1 MGDTPLWATDD
12 QQSRLSELTA
22 ETSDSAK
29 ELPLRRDVRS
39 LGILLGRVLVEQSG
53 EARLNVVE
61 NLRHLLI
68 RHREPEKPE
77 NGEDLMAQARAV
89 IADLTVEDAY
99 KLTKAF
105 AIYFELT
112 NLAETNHRKRRR
124 RAAQLHADHAP
135 LAGSFR
141 GTLYRLKAAGINGQQ
156 ALAVLQRIQVTPVFT
171 AHPTE
176 VARRTVLGKRRNIA
190 RDLENL
196 DRLPLSNSDAEELER
211 QIVAQ
216 ISALWQTDE
225 VRLSKPSVTD
235 EIRMGLDPYPMTIFD
250 TVPRIYAE
258 MAGSFRE
265 VYDIDLQDRELPRV
279 LSFGS
284 WIGGDR
290 DGNPFVT
297 AECTRDALQMA
308 RNVIIDHYLNQ
319 ISRAIDL
326 LSSSMRQVGISSALR
341 QRMKEYE
348 ALMPSA
354 PTRRISGAELYRL
367 FLELVEARL
376 RATRKVP
383 ATSPAYR
390 DSSEFAADMVLL
402 RESLSENHGSRLVEL
417 VIDPLLRT
425 IETFGFNLH
434 TLDIR
439 QHSRVLSESL
449 HELAGAALGSLARG
463 VSEPVRET
471 VNTFQTLAHLK
482 QNYPPSSIRNFIVS
496 NTQSEQDIFNVIRL
510 AAVCGLSIGRQG
522 NDPGLMPVPLFESIE
537 ALRSSAQVM
546 RRLWSSAEYSA
557 LLDSWGRSQEV
568 MLGYSDSNKDGGM
581 FTSTW
586 ELHKAHHALHQAARE
601 YKVNLRLFHGRGG
614 TVGRGGGPTHA
625 AILAQPPGDF
635 SGHIRITEQG
645 EVLNW
650 KYSDPVL
657 AEWNLELMIA
667 ASLEALASPEAQQ
680 AQESSAWHDAMEEMS
695 QSAYAYYR
703 RHIAD
708 NSDVL
713 IYFEQATPVN
723 ELENMQ
729 IGSRPS
735 RRSHSRCLEDLR
747 AIPWVFGWMQSRH
760 AVPAWF
766 GVGHAIEKFVQRTP
780 ANAALLREM
789 MSGFPLFSELVRN
802 VELAM
807 AKADLTIA
815 RLYAGLVED
824 KEIRDRVFA
833 LLEEEFLR
841 TRQGL
846 LSITGEKELLEG
858 NPVLSRSIRLR
869 NPYVDPMSLVQ
880 VDLLRRKRGGENTDI
895 LNYALGATINGIAAG
910 LHNTG

>member
-190 RDLENL
+190 RYLENL

-546 RRLWSSAEYSA
+546 RRLWASAEYSA